1 MEGSDWIEERTVPA
15 KPHRFTLTNRKIATI
30 TGVSD
35 VRSFDETQAVLETSY
50 GLLTIKGRGLHV
62 KRLTL
67 EQGEMDFEGH
77 VDSFVYVNAPDRAE
91 ERKNL
96 MARLFG

>member
-1 MEGSDWIEERTVPA
+1 MEERTIPA

-50 GLLTIKGRGLHV
+50 GVLTIKGRGLHV

-77 VDSFVYVNAPDRAE
+77 VDSFVYVNASDQAE
-91 ERKNL
+91 QRKNL
-96 MARLFG
+96 ISRLFG

>member
-1 MEGSDWIEERTVPA
+1 MEERTIPA

-50 GLLTIKGRGLHV
+50 GVLTIKGRGLHV

-67 EQGEMDFEGH
+67 EQGEGH
-77 VDSFVYVNAPDRAE
+77 VDSLVYVNASDQAE
-91 ERKNL
+91 QRKNL
-96 MARLFG
+96 ISRLFG

>member
-1 MEGSDWIEERTVPA
+1 MEERTIPA

-50 GLLTIKGRGLHV
+50 GVLTIKGRGLHV

-67 EQGEMDFEGH
+67 EQGEMDFEVH
-77 VDSFVYVNAPDRAE
+77 VDSLVYVNASDQAE
-91 ERKNL
+91 QRKNL
-96 MARLFG
+96 ISRLFG

>member
-1 MEGSDWIEERTVPA
+1 MEERTIPA

-50 GLLTIKGRGLHV
+50 GVLTIKGRGLHV

-67 EQGEMDFEGH
+67 ERGEVDLEGRIKEN
-77 VDSFVYVNAPDRAE
+77 VYHESQKGKTAGGV
-91 ERKNL
+91 L
-96 MARLFG
+96 SRLFR